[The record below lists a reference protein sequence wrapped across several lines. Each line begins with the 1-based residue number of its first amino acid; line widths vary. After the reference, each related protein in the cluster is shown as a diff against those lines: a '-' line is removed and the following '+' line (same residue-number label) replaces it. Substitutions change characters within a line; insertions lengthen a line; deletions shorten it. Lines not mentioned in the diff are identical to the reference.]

1 MIQYWNQ
8 TNNEQEVFFVIIA
21 FVFIY
26 PFFLLIA
33 DIIMAILR
41 FMCCIIV
48 IIRNSKR
55 KINNEEGY
63 KENYQQEDYQ
73 QYQNSS
79 ELQKA
84 LDFFGLQIP
93 FSEEELKKIWKEKM
107 KSVHPDAGG
116 NDEDAQKVNAYFELL
131 KKYTN

>member
-107 KSVHPDAGG
+107 KSVNPDAGG

>member
-1 MIQYWNQ
+1 
-8 TNNEQEVFFVIIA
+8 
-21 FVFIY
+21 
-26 PFFLLIA
+26 
-33 DIIMAILR
+33 MAILR